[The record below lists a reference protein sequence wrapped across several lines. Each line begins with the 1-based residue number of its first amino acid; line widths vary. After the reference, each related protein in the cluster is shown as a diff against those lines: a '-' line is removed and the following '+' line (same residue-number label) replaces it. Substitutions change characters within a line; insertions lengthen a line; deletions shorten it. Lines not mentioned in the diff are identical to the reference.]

1 MATVLDVGLL
11 QYFSVIFPVILIFAV
26 VYAVLFKTK
35 VIGDK
40 PAVNAMVAIV
50 AGLLM
55 LLSEKAMQV
64 LNFMIPWFAV
74 AIFFFILMIM
84 LFKIFGLKDESLQS
98 ALKDKAV
105 YWAFIGISLAII
117 GIAFANAFGQEALEA
132 GSGDSANGDFQSNI
146 FNIIKHPKILGVI
159 VVMSIAVMAIAVL
172 TGVSGTIRTKKYF

>member
-11 QYFSVIFPVILIFAV
+11 EYFSAIFPVILVFAL

-40 PAVNAMVAIV
+40 PAINAIIAIV

-55 LLSEKAMQV
+55 LLSEKAIQV

-74 AIFFFILMIM
+74 VIFFFVLMI
-84 LFKIFGLKDESLQS
+84 LVFKLFGLKDDSLQS

-105 YWAFIGISLAII
+105 YWALLGICFAII
-117 GIAFANAFGQEALEA
+117 GVSFANAFGQEALEA
-132 GSGDSANGDFQSNI
+132 GSGDGGDFQANI
-146 FNIIKHPKILGVI
+146 FRIIQHPKILGVI
-159 VVMSIAVMAIAVL
+159 VIISIAVMSIAVL
-172 TGVSGTIRTKKYF
+172 TGISGTMRTKGF